1 MKVENVV
8 IVGGGSSGWMTA
20 AALLKLCPWINVVLI
35 ESDKPPIGV
44 GESTLGHFN
53 KYLIALG
60 LKDEDW
66 MPYCNATYKNSI
78 QFTDFSEIGSTFQYP
93 FGEFDFSDKIQGLKD
108 WFDLARNDPEKW
120 TPETFA
126 EFYNV
131 EQSALVKHNKQWD
144 NRDNRFRSY
153 DWRTEVAYHLD
164 AEKFGEYL
172 RENICYKCEGRFT
185 HIVGEVRGTVKDIIK
200 GGSPAESNRTIKQ
213 LAVRLIEDKRTV
225 GVVGDLFV
233 DCTGFSS
240 VLLEQQLGTRF
251 NKFDD
256 LANDRALYA
265 RIPYKTQEEREEIM
279 HCVTDCQGMT
289 NGWAWTIPLWD
300 RVGVGYCWS
309 SRFAMS
315 TEVIPEF
322 ETWIQNKFGVTPD
335 EYEVKEVDVKNGYH
349 EKAWNLNVVGI
360 GLSYGFVE
368 PLESTGLLTTHEN
381 ILRLV
386 DTLNRRNG
394 YITRLER
401 QWFNY
406 AAQREVIGFSKFVA
420 MHYALSGRDD
430 NPYWRWCT
438 QINEYLWQEM
448 DGVVRINDNY
458 ERLGSALDLDH
469 GLDTGMGGMNYV
481 AAGNGMML
489 GKDYYNERDPKDL
502 EYLEQKHLEYT
513 KEVEDFVT
521 SDECPSHYEYLRD
534 NIYKGD
540 DIRPE
545 LI

>member
-66 MPYCNATYKNSI
+66 MPACNATYKNSI

-93 FGEFDFSDKIQGLKD
+93 FGKFDFENKDGLKD
-108 WFDLARNDPEKW
+108 WFDLARNDPDKW
-120 TPETFA
+120 TPDTFA

-131 EQSALVKHNKQWD
+131 EQSALVKYNKQWD
-144 NRDNRFRSY
+144 NRDNRFRSF
-153 DWRTEVAYHLD
+153 DWRSEVAYHLD
-164 AEKFGEYL
+164 ADKFGEYL
-172 RENICYKCEGRFT
+172 RDNICYNYEGRFT
-185 HIVGEVRGTVKDIIK
+185 HIIGEVRGTVKDIER

-213 LAVRLIEDKRTV
+213 LAVRLVEDKRTV

-251 NKFDD
+251 ERFTD

-265 RIPYKTQEEREEIM
+265 RIPYKTQAEREEFM
-279 HCVTDCQGMT
+279 HCVTDCQAME

-300 RVGVGYCWS
+300 RIGVGYCWS
-309 SRFAMS
+309 SRFSMG

-322 ETWIQNKFGVTPD
+322 DTWIQNKFGVTPE
-335 EYEVKEVDVKNGYH
+335 EYEIKELDIKHGYH
-349 EKAWNLNVVGI
+349 EKAWNLNVVAI

-386 DTLNRRNG
+386 DIMNRRKG
-394 YITRLER
+394 YITRIER

-420 MHYALSGRDD
+420 MHYALSKRTD

-448 DGVVRINDNY
+448 DGLVRINDNY
-458 ERLGSALDLDH
+458 ERMGSALDVDQ
-469 GLDTGMGGMNYV
+469 GLDIGMGGMNYV

-489 GKDYYNERDPKDL
+489 GKDYFNERDPDELVFL
-502 EYLEQKHLEYT
+502 ENKHLEYT
-513 KEVEDFVT
+513 KEVEDFVN

-540 DIRPE
+540 DVRSE